1 MGDPTFS
8 TVESLANGKK
18 LYLVCNYRYELRN
31 GDNELLYWSLYLK
44 DIENFLRNYKNA

>member
-1 MGDPTFS
+1 MGDPIFS

-31 GDNELLYWSLYLK
+31 DNNELLYWSLYLK
-44 DIENFLRNYKNA
+44 DIENFLRNYNA

>member
-8 TVESLANGKK
+8 TIESLANGKK

-31 GDNELLYWSLYLK
+31 GDNELLYWSYYLK
-44 DIENFLRNYKNA
+44 DVENFLRNYNA